1 MESVIIILDLFQESM
16 INDNSIKPCIF
27 RFEAD
32 VQRFKIHYQNKDE
45 PSGNYPHMGVTA
57 REGLHVMYRITG
69 TTQWLNVDAYTSRN
83 SPITVNMKYLAQA
96 GKTYEILIYGPVLSD
111 IDLLKIEI
119 EDESEITVLDNSIS
133 KDIVFLGGIHS
144 LGIGCT
150 ASGVMFSNI
159 LARRF
164 DKHFQNIS
172 FNDINHLKA
181 IHEKI
186 NELDKYDTIIL
197 ELDYARQDSA
207 VFDKYAKKVI
217 RRLNSKCNKLICWYA
232 VPKSGEKYSKLTEFG
247 QKNSKRNVSILDMS
261 FIYDEE
267 YSEMCTHS
275 GNFIN
280 DTGNIMIYK
289 KLYEEINRKDEK
301 TSESSFNEKLRGLRN
316 GIFKINK

>member
-1 MESVIIILDLFQESM
+1 
-16 INDNSIKPCIF
+16 
-27 RFEAD
+27 
-32 VQRFKIHYQNKDE
+32 
-45 PSGNYPHMGVTA
+45 
-57 REGLHVMYRITG
+57 
-69 TTQWLNVDAYTSRN
+69 
-83 SPITVNMKYLAQA
+83 MKYLAQA

-119 EDESEITVLDNSIS
+119 EDESQITVLDNSIS
-133 KDIVFLGGIHS
+133 KDILFLGGIHS

-159 LARRF
+159 LARRL

-172 FNDINHLKA
+172 FNDVNHLKP

-197 ELDYARQDSA
+197 ELDYVRQDSA
-207 VFDKYAKKVI
+207 VFDRYAKKVI
-217 RRLNSKCNKLICWYA
+217 KGLNFKCNNLICWYA

-316 GIFKINK
+316 GIFKFGR